1 MNFLSELKRRNV
13 FRIGAA
19 YVVMGW
25 LVIQVAETILPAF
38 GFGDAAIRNITIAL
52 AIGLVPALVL
62 AWAFELTPE
71 GLKKDSDVVRDE
83 SIAPQNGKWLDR
95 VIMVALAIGVTYFGI
110 DKFVLEPARDAAQ
123 ADKVAA
129 QIDEAREAGRTEAL
143 IESFGDKSIA
153 VLPFVNMSPDPEQE
167 YFSDGISEELLNL
180 LAKIPELRVISR
192 SSAFAFKGKDINIVE
207 VGEQLNVAHVLE
219 GSVRQSGD
227 RIRVTAQLI
236 EARTDSH
243 LWSETYDRE
252 MGDIFGIQDDIAAMV
267 VDQLKL
273 ELLGEQ
279 PQSEPADPEAYR
291 LFLQARHVA
300 HLGTPESLEEA
311 IDLYEQALAI
321 DPDYVPAWDALAVAY
336 DNQVAMGL
344 RPMQEGAD
352 LARAATERALSLD
365 PDYAQAHAELGWIAT
380 SYDSN
385 LSAAAR
391 HYERA
396 LSLDPDNIYVLAGA
410 AVLLKALGRVSDALV
425 LEEYV
430 VARDPLNPGVH
441 INAGV
446 SYFHTGRWDDAI
458 QSWRTGLRLSPGHVG
473 IHYFIALALI
483 NNGEAEAALD
493 EAQKEGFEVFAL
505 AGRTMALAS
514 LGRRQAYEDSLQQLE
529 DAWAEQ
535 FPAIVAR
542 VLAANGEVN
551 QALDLVEAALDAGV
565 GARIDPVDSAF
576 DSLRGEPRWKAALER
591 LGKSPAQLDAI
602 EFEVPRLPGAVDRTA
617 PTVDA

>member
-1 MNFLSELKRRNV
+1 MKIFSELKRRNV
-13 FRIGAA
+13 FRVGAA

-52 AIGLVPALVL
+52 AIGLVPTLVL

-71 GLKKDSDVVRDE
+71 GLKKDKDVARGE
-83 SIAPQNGKWLDR
+83 SIAPKTGKTLDR

-110 DKFVLEPARDAAQ
+110 DKFVLDPGRDAARAEQ
-123 ADKVAA
+123 VAA
-129 QIDEAREAGRTEAL
+129 QLDEAREAGRTEAL
-143 IESFGDKSIA
+143 LESFGDKSIA

-267 VDQLKL
+267 VDQLRL

-279 PQSEPADPEAYR
+279 PQSAPADPEAYR

-311 IDLYEQALAI
+311 IGLYQKALEI

-344 RPMQEGAD
+344 RPMREGAE
-352 LARAATERALSLD
+352 LARAATEQALSLD

-396 LSLDPDNIYVLAGA
+396 LSLDPDNIYVLSGA
-410 AVLLKALGRVSDALV
+410 AVLLKSLGRVSDALA

-441 INAGV
+441 SNVGV
-446 SYFHTGRWDDAI
+446 SYFHTGRWDDAV
-458 QSWRTGLRLSPGHVG
+458 QSWRTALRLSPGHVG

-483 NNGEAEAALD
+483 NKGEAEAAL
-493 EAQKEGFEVFAL
+493 EESQKEEFEVFAL
-505 AGRTMALAS
+505 AGRTMALAP
-514 LGRRQAYEDSLQQLE
+514 LGRQQAYEDSLEQLV
-529 DAWAEQ
+529 DGWAEQ

-542 VLAANGEVN
+542 VLAANGEIEP
-551 QALDLVEAALDAGV
+551 ALDLLEAALDAGV

-576 DSLRGEPRWKAALER
+576 DSLRGEPRWNAVLER

-602 EFEVPRLPGAVDRTA
+602 EFEMPRLPGTRDRTE
-617 PTVDA
+617 PIVDA

>member
-1 MNFLSELKRRNV
+1 MKLLFELKRRNV
-13 FRIGAA
+13 LRVGAA
-19 YVVMGW
+19 YVVTAW
-25 LVIQVAETILPAF
+25 LVIQVVETILPAF
-38 GFGDAAIRNITIAL
+38 GFGDSIVRYVTLAA
-52 AIGLVPALVL
+52 AIGLVPVL
-62 AWAFELTPE
+62 ILSWAFELTPE
-71 GLKKDSDVVRDE
+71 GVKKDSDVDRTA
-83 SIAPQNGKWLDR
+83 SIAPQTGKRLDR
-95 VIMVALAIGVTYFGI
+95 VIMVVLALAVSYFGF
-110 DKFVLEPARDAAQ
+110 DKFVLAPARDAAE
-123 ADKVAA
+123 ADRVAS
-129 QIDEAREAGRTEAL
+129 QIDAAREKGRTEAL

-207 VGEQLNVAHVLE
+207 VGERLNVGHVLE

-243 LWSETYDRE
+243 LWSETYDRD

-300 HLGTPESLEEA
+300 HRGSPEGLEQAVDLYRQSLE
-311 IDLYEQALAI
+311 I
-321 DPDYVPAWDALAVAY
+321 DPEYVPAWDALAVAY

-352 LARAATERALSLD
+352 LARAATERALALE

-380 SYDSN
+380 SYESN

-396 LSLDPDNIYVLAGA
+396 LALDPDNIYVISGA
-410 AVLLKALGRVSDALV
+410 AVLLKALGRVPEALA
-425 LEEYV
+425 LEQYV
-430 VARDPLNPGVH
+430 AARDPLNPGIH
-441 INAGV
+441 HNAAV
-446 SYFHTGRWDDAI
+446 SYFHTEQWDRAI
-458 QSWRTGLRLSPGHVG
+458 QSWRTVLRLSPGHVG
-473 IHYFIALALI
+473 GHYFIALMMIYRGDPETALV
-483 NNGEAEAALD
+483 EAEK
-493 EAQKEGFEVFAL
+493 EAFEVFSL
-505 AGRTMALAS
+505 AGEATALKA
-514 LGRRQAYEDSLQQLE
+514 LGRIEEYEAAKRVLVDT
-529 DAWAEQ
+529 WAGQ
-535 FPAIVAR
+535 FPAITGR
-542 VLAANGEVN
+542 VLAENGEIEP
-551 QALDLVEAALDAGV
+551 ALDLLESALEAGLG
-565 GARIDPVDSAF
+565 GRIDPVDRAYQ
-576 DSLRGEPRWKAALER
+576 SLRDESRWKAILEQ
-591 LGKSPAQLDAI
+591 LGKSPEQLEAI
-602 EFEVPRLPGAVDRTA
+602 EFEVRLPTDAVDRIE
-617 PTVDA
+617 PRVEG